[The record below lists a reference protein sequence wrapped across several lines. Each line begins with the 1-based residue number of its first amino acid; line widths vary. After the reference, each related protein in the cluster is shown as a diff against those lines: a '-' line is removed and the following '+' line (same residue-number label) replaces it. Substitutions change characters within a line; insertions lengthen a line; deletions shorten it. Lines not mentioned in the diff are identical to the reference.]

1 MMEQHTVI
9 ILSFEILD
17 LPIQNKSKK
26 ASCFFLKRLLLPNNN
41 GHSFHRKII
50 YFNNQFY
57 LQVKILLVEDDSHIA
72 SFVKLGLES
81 NQFFVDVAYDGV
93 MGEKLALQK
102 KYDVIVL
109 DVILPGVNGFQLCR
123 ILRNNNIKTPIIMLT
138 SLNSTEDKVT
148 GFESGA
154 DDYLLKPFAF
164 QELLARIKALNR
176 RNTEM
181 ILSPVLRIRDLE
193 LNTVSRRVKRSD
205 NEIKLTTL
213 EYKLLELLLSH
224 PGKVFERI
232 EIAEKIWG
240 TSFNT
245 GTNFINVHI
254 NSLRNKIDKD
264 FPDKLIHT
272 VKGIGYVIHDEG

>member
-1 MMEQHTVI
+1 
-9 ILSFEILD
+9 
-17 LPIQNKSKK
+17 
-26 ASCFFLKRLLLPNNN
+26 
-41 GHSFHRKII
+41 
-50 YFNNQFY
+50 
-57 LQVKILLVEDDSHIA
+57 VKILLVEDDSQIA

-81 NQFFVDVAYDGV
+81 NRFLVDVAYDGV

-109 DVILPGVNGFQLCR
+109 DVILPGINGFQLCQ
-123 ILRNNNIKTPIIMLT
+123 ILRNNNVKTPILMLT

-148 GFESGA
+148 GFDSGA

-176 RNTEM
+176 RNNEM
-181 ILSPVLRIRDLE
+181 ILNPVLKILDLE
-193 LNTVSRRVKRSD
+193 LNTVSKRVKRSD
-205 NEIKLTTL
+205 KEIKLTTL

-240 TSFNT
+240 TTFNT

-254 NSLRNKIDKD
+254 NSLRNKIDKGNSN
-264 FPDKLIHT
+264 PLIHT
-272 VKGIGYVIHDEG
+272 VKGIGYTINEEG

>member
-1 MMEQHTVI
+1 
-9 ILSFEILD
+9 
-17 LPIQNKSKK
+17 
-26 ASCFFLKRLLLPNNN
+26 
-41 GHSFHRKII
+41 
-50 YFNNQFY
+50 
-57 LQVKILLVEDDSHIA
+57 VKILLVEDDSQIA

-81 NQFFVDVAYDGV
+81 NQFLVDVAYDGV

-102 KYDVIVL
+102 KYDVLIL
-109 DVILPGVNGFQLCR
+109 DVILPGINGFQLCQ
-123 ILRNNNIKTPIIMLT
+123 ILRNNNIKTPILMLT

-164 QELLARIKALNR
+164 QELLARIRALGR
-176 RNTEM
+176 RNSDM
-181 ILSPVLRIRDLE
+181 VLSPVIKLRNLE
-193 LNTVSRRVKRSD
+193 LNTVTKRVKR
-205 NEIKLTTL
+205 NEKEIKLTTL

-232 EIAEKIWG
+232 EISEKIWG

-264 FPDKLIHT
+264 YPEKLIQT
-272 VKGIGYVIHDEG
+272 VKGIGYVIKEED

>member
-1 MMEQHTVI
+1 MQ
-9 ILSFEILD
+9 L
-17 LPIQNKSKK
+17 
-26 ASCFFLKRLLLPNNN
+26 
-41 GHSFHRKII
+41 
-50 YFNNQFY
+50 
-57 LQVKILLVEDDSHIA
+57 KILLVEDDSQIA

-93 MGEKLALQK
+93 MGEKLGLHK

-109 DVILPGVNGFQLCR
+109 DVILPGINGFQLCKN
-123 ILRNNNIKTPIIMLT
+123 LRNNNIKTPILMLT

-181 ILSPVLRIRDLE
+181 ILSPILKVRDLE
-193 LNTVSRRVKRSD
+193 LNTISRRVKRSD
-205 NEIKLTTL
+205 KEIKLTTL

-254 NSLRNKIDKD
+254 NALRNKIDKD
-264 FPDKLIHT
+264 YPKKLINT
-272 VKGIGYVIHDEG
+272 VKGIGYVINDEG